1 MLSRG
6 FLSGSDVELKLT
18 HMHGIAVMHNAHIHT
33 QWELYF
39 CPENIM
45 QSSVING
52 EEYIYKYPCAI
63 LTSPYSV
70 HSMSCL
76 ETENT
81 DYERY
86 VCYFGNSTQ
95 ETLGSKL
102 LPNGELDARQGILFE
117 LDGGIAEYLKRI
129 FEFMRD
135 EKYPHTQTQKA
146 LILGFIVNKLFELC
160 NESKIT
166 KVGESSFY
174 IQSVIRHISENL
186 SKTLNANDIAKRFS
200 VSRSKLDRDFKS
212 AVGMTLHDFEDI
224 CRLNYAKTLL
234 RSDKKVSVAEISE
247 ACGLKNETYFYAF
260 FKKYTGM
267 SPTDYRKTFVSASGK
282 SANEREIDFD
292 PCGEI

>member
-1 MLSRG
+1 
-6 FLSGSDVELKLT
+6 
-18 HMHGIAVMHNAHIHT
+18 
-33 QWELYF
+33 
-39 CPENIM
+39 
-45 QSSVING
+45 
-52 EEYIYKYPCAI
+52 
-63 LTSPYSV
+63 
-70 HSMSCL
+70 
-76 ETENT
+76 
-81 DYERY
+81 
-86 VCYFGNSTQ
+86 
-95 ETLGSKL
+95 
-102 LPNGELDARQGILFE
+102 LPNDALDARQGILFE